1 MYLTAT
7 PTPTNI
13 KPYLG
18 HVRNS
23 VPIAPTDGEF
33 SPSYPCQDLFWSVTG
48 TICKGSAAGK
58 RGERKALDL
67 LTQAGEAQLS
77 PQSTLETGVT
87 APATALPCQHRVQQ
101 DPQAPDVTA
110 LVVALAFQDLNT
122 SKGKKVCLVPVVE
135 LISEEELDLSAVHMQ
150 SFQSWTEQQ
159 SLGLK
164 YQDSK

>member
-1 MYLTAT
+1 M
-7 PTPTNI
+7 
-13 KPYLG
+13 
-18 HVRNS
+18 
-23 VPIAPTDGEF
+23 
-33 SPSYPCQDLFWSVTG
+33 
-48 TICKGSAAGK
+48 
-58 RGERKALDL
+58 
-67 LTQAGEAQLS
+67 QLS
-77 PQSTLETGVT
+77 PQSTLGTGVT

-122 SKGKKVCLVPVVE
+122 TSKGKKVCLVPVID
-135 LISEEELDLSAVHMQ
+135 LISEEGLDLDAVHMQ